1 MDAKKL
7 AIVLGIAA
15 LLPLFLA
22 LFMEAVYPTP
32 EYNDY
37 CNDSYYMSKPMPA
50 VQKVN
55 CTEFYSTPES
65 IDCSNQGGNPQTKYD
80 ENGCMVFDTCDFCN
94 KQYNDATKT
103 YNDESLIIFIILAI
117 LGLIAVI
124 IGIYLPIDYIGAG
137 LMFGG
142 MITMFY
148 ATIRYF
154 GSLSKILR
162 ALVIFVEL
170 LIIMWIAYKKIGDG
184 KEKIEI
190 KAVNKKSKEKKRK

>member
-22 LFMEAVYPTP
+22 LFMEAVYPAP
-32 EYNDY
+32 EYNNY
-37 CNDSYYMSKPMPA
+37 CNDSYYYSKPIPA
-50 VQKVN
+50 TPKIN
-55 CTEFYSTPES
+55 CTEFYTTPQA

-80 ENGCMVFDTCDFCN
+80 ENGCMIFDKCDFCS
-94 KQYNDATKT
+94 KQYNDAMQV
-103 YNDESLIIFIILAI
+103 YDDGSLIIFIILAV

-124 IGIYLPIDYIGAG
+124 IGIYLPVDYIGAG

-154 GSLSKILR
+154 GSLSKMLR
-162 ALVIFVEL
+162 ALVILVEL
-170 LIIMWIAYKKIGDG
+170 LIIMWIAFKKIGTG
-184 KEKIEI
+184 KTEDKTV
-190 KAVNKKSKEKKRK
+190 KKNKKK